1 MTQNNICRIVC
12 LLFISRLFSFDYNL
26 SLESKYGQGIQILGY
41 DSNDPIIDSTYK
53 YNEHILDLNLN
64 FDSGL
69 YINTQFEY
77 SKPPVFGKELMGL
90 NSFYLEYELDKF
102 KFKFGDIYTLY
113 GRGLSVNMFQDQVID
128 YNNSIRGLEFNYYLN
143 DDIALF
149 GIAGVSDFKFRT
161 LPSERET
168 DLGLSNKAFVGGI
181 EFRDFHY
188 LYLYQESIIDY
199 DRYSFSNYALI
210 DNLGLNSGKDTLYT
224 GEHNFS
230 ISLNFFETDIYIED
244 SQSKYNTANG
254 KDLCGSKLYGSIY
267 RDIFGFGLTYEY
279 KNYFMYDYIPTLS
292 NPPIV
297 YRESNSSLAARN
309 SHVIDWSDEIGHQLD
324 INRYFNDKFSLEMNL
339 SVAYKHKKGTDF
351 FDGINSVK
359 FSKNIYSR
367 SPFRQFYI
375 AMSGWLVNNKLY
387 YKIGYDSFDELRD
400 KVFQYNHI
408 NAITFPTLF
417 TYTLGE
423 HSITAYIEKQTKSD
437 KYFMIANHSLV
448 SILKEYEDRYLSLTF
463 NYKGKASLSYF
474 FEDEYY
480 SWKNVK
486 DNEYSKWQGIDV
498 SFNMNSTTQLSLFY
512 GSQKGG
518 LVCANGVCAD
528 QPGFDDGMKLT
539 LRSLF

>member
-1 MTQNNICRIVC
+1 MIQNNICRIVC
-12 LLFISRLFSFDYNL
+12 LLFISTLLSFDYNL

-90 NSFYLEYELDKF
+90 NSFYLEYELDKL

-149 GIAGVSDFKFRT
+149 GIAGVSDFEFRT

-254 KDLCGSKLYGSIY
+254 KDLCGSKLYGGNFEI
-267 RDIFGFGLTYEY
+267 
-279 KNYFMYDYIPTLS
+279 K
-292 NPPIV
+292 V
-297 YRESNSSLAARN
+297 RN
-309 SHVIDWSDEIGHQLD
+309 
-324 INRYFNDKFSLEMNL
+324 
-339 SVAYKHKKGTDF
+339 
-351 FDGINSVK
+351 
-359 FSKNIYSR
+359 
-367 SPFRQFYI
+367 
-375 AMSGWLVNNKLY
+375 
-387 YKIGYDSFDELRD
+387 
-400 KVFQYNHI
+400 
-408 NAITFPTLF
+408 
-417 TYTLGE
+417 
-423 HSITAYIEKQTKSD
+423 
-437 KYFMIANHSLV
+437 
-448 SILKEYEDRYLSLTF
+448 
-463 NYKGKASLSYF
+463 
-474 FEDEYY
+474 
-480 SWKNVK
+480 
-486 DNEYSKWQGIDV
+486 
-498 SFNMNSTTQLSLFY
+498 
-512 GSQKGG
+512 
-518 LVCANGVCAD
+518 
-528 QPGFDDGMKLT
+528 
-539 LRSLF
+539 